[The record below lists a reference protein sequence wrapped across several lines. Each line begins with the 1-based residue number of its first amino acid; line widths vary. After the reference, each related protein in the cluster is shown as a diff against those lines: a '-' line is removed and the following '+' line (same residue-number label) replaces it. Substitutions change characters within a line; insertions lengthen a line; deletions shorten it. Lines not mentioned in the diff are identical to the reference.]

1 MSKIRNIGPASMR
14 WLEEIGVE
22 TLEELRRVGSVPV
35 YAMVRDQHP
44 EATLNLLWSLE
55 AALRDMDWH
64 ELSQEVKDALIA
76 ELQAVHPD

>member
-1 MSKIRNIGPASMR
+1 MSKIRNIGPESMR

-55 AALRDMDWH
+55 AALRDMDWR
-64 ELSQEVKDALIA
+64 ELSQDV
-76 ELQAVHPD
+76 